1 MKKRNIVISTFGTLG
16 DVIPYIS
23 IAKTLQTYG
32 HNVIL
37 ATCEVH
43 RNLCTK
49 NNIRFKPLSPNLD
62 ISNGTLVKQMMNSR
76 HGERLIF
83 EEIMRNIDITYN
95 ELLDITTDCD
105 ILINH
110 CYCYA
115 GPIVAEKRNL
125 VWVSCHLSPTNFWS
139 AYDPSALSNSEYLIH
154 LPKLGLTIN
163 KFIIKMARKQSLKW
177 CFPLEKLKKEIG
189 LSNNKHPVFE
199 GLFSKY
205 LSFALFSSEFAKS
218 QKDWAKSCIQVGF
231 VNSLSYSELEES
243 ELKEFILSENYPLI
257 VIALGSSVINNSDE
271 IYSIIEQIT
280 IKSSYKFLFIGG
292 NAKNLHSNNKIF
304 YSNAIP
310 YRSVFKYAKLI
321 IHHGGIGT
329 TSDAMLAG
337 VPMIILPQFIDQPDN
352 ACRITKLGIGEF
364 IQKSK
369 FNANTL
375 FKMIEKIINN
385 DNYYSKAKSI
395 SQKLN
400 LEDANSLILEKI
412 NEISLNL
419 N

>member
-1 MKKRNIVISTFGTLG
+1 MKKRNIIISTFGTLG

-43 RNLCTK
+43 RNLCEK
-49 NNIRFKPLSPNLD
+49 HNIRFKPLSPNLD

-83 EEIMRNIDITYN
+83 EEIMRNIDITYC
-95 ELLDITTDCD
+95 ELFDITADCD

-115 GPIVAEKRNL
+115 GPLVAEKRNL

-139 AYDPSALSNSEYLIH
+139 VFDPSSLSNSEYLIH
-154 LPKLGLTIN
+154 LPKLGLIIN

-177 CFPLEKLKKEIG
+177 CLPLQKLRKEIG
-189 LSNNKHPVFE
+189 LPNNEHPVFE

-205 LSFALFSSEFAKS
+205 LSFALFSSEFAKP
-218 QKDWAKSCIQVGF
+218 QLDWAKSCVQVGF
-231 VNSLSYSELEES
+231 VNSLSSSELEES
-243 ELKEFILSENYPLI
+243 ELKEFIINKNYPLI
-257 VIALGSSVINNSDE
+257 IIALGSSVINNSDE

-280 IKSSYKFLFIGG
+280 FKSAYKFLFIGG
-292 NAKNLHSNNKIF
+292 NSENLQSTDKIF
-304 YSNAIP
+304 YSNAIS
-310 YRSVFKYAKLI
+310 YRSVFKYANLI

-329 TSDAMLAG
+329 TSDAMTAG

-352 ACRITKLGIGEF
+352 AYRIKKLGIGEY

-375 FKMIEKIINN
+375 LKMVEKITN
-385 DNYYSKAKSI
+385 DNTYYSKAKSI
-395 SQKLN
+395 SQKMSLD
-400 LEDANSLILEKI
+400 DANALILEKI
-412 NEISLNL
+412 NEISSNL